1 MLKEVYAPATMNLC
15 GAEESVLRP
24 DDLLERQMARYLV
37 VRTAAFV
44 VLTMTSSA
52 VMALLYGLS

>member
-1 MLKEVYAPATMNLC
+1 
-15 GAEESVLRP
+15 
-24 DDLLERQMARYLV
+24 MARYLV
-37 VRTAAFV
+37 VRTATFV

>member
-1 MLKEVYAPATMNLC
+1 
-15 GAEESVLRP
+15 
-24 DDLLERQMARYLV
+24 MARYLV

-52 VMALLYGLS
+52 VIALPYVLS